1 MVWVLPTAE
10 EGKLQENIFLEED
23 VNLKVH
29 KPDTAEGLTEAARHG
44 VHCLLPPPLK
54 VFTNCLSQ
62 SCLNQTH
69 ADLLG
74 GALNGQGSPG
84 EAGLGLSGTPLF
96 QIISNCKMDAI

>member
-29 KPDTAEGLTEAARHG
+29 KPDTAEGLTEAVGHG
-44 VHCLLPPPLK
+44 VHSQLPPPLV
-54 VFTNCLSQ
+54 VFTY
-62 SCLNQTH
+62 SCLDQTH

-84 EAGLGLSGTPLF
+84 EAGLSLSGTPLF